1 MAAINNR
8 FPETIPPPWQQ
19 ALAMSLAKLEVLPMK
34 VNSFYP
40 VIMTSDV
47 AGSKAFYTSHFP
59 FTVTFDSE
67 WYVSL
72 KLDHASPFELA
83 LLNPDHPTVP
93 TAFRQR
99 FNGGLILNFEVDE
112 VDAEY
117 ARLRAAG
124 LPIHLALRTEEFG
137 QRHFITADPNG
148 VLIDMIKVI
157 PPSGEY
163 VEQYSTTTLQEIAS
177 ATTGAN

>member
-1 MAAINNR
+1 
-8 FPETIPPPWQQ
+8 
-19 ALAMSLAKLEVLPMK
+19 MK

-40 VIMTSDV
+40 VIMTDDV
-47 AGSKAFYTSHFP
+47 AGSQVFYTTHFP
-59 FTVTFDSE
+59 FTVTFVAE

-72 KLDHASPFELA
+72 KLDQPSPFELA

-93 TAFRQR
+93 VAFRR
-99 FNGGLILNFEVDE
+99 RLNGGLILNFEVDD

-148 VLIDMIKVI
+148 VLIDVIKVI
-157 PPSGEY
+157 PPAGEY
-163 VEQYSTTTLQEIAS
+163 VEQYAAETLREIAVTP
-177 ATTGAN
+177 AG